1 MTLGRR
7 KFLGVVTGAAG
18 AAAMFG
24 RLRRGPGEGPEGVG
38 FASGALFDC
47 GLVDFEE
54 RCALRESLAGYKS
67 ALEQTGVR
75 VVKSA
80 PRALPRCRTVILPG
94 CREMLP
100 ETAGELLRMLGEG
113 SCVVI
118 ESGAGFADP
127 DEFREHKH
135 WLQAHFG
142 LWVEE
147 PVDLWRRDA
156 REGSPA
162 RPRQAALPRIPYVDY
177 AWPVRVKVR
186 DFSRVVP
193 VSSQPG
199 EVIGRVDGQP
209 VASKRALGK
218 GTLVFL
224 GSPLGPAL
232 LSGDREA
239 RSWLRALVR
248 AA

>member
-18 AAAMFG
+18 AATLFG
-24 RLRRGPGEGPEGVG
+24 RLRRGPGEGPDGVG
-38 FASGALFDC
+38 SAGGALFDC

-54 RCALRESLAGYKS
+54 HCALPESLAGYES
-67 ALEQTGVR
+67 ALKQAGVR

-80 PRALPRCRTVILPG
+80 PRALPRCRAAILPG
-94 CREMLP
+94 CREMPP
-100 ETAGELLRMLGEG
+100 ETADELLRSLREG
-113 SCVVI
+113 SSVVI
-118 ESGAGFADP
+118 ESGAGFANP
-127 DEFREHKH
+127 EEFRAHRD

-142 LWVEE
+142 FRVEQ
-147 PVDLWRRDA
+147 PVDLWRA
-156 REGSPA
+156 KGGEGS
-162 RPRQAALPRIPYVDY
+162 ALPRVPYVDY
-177 AWPVRVKVR
+177 LWPLKVKVR

-193 VSSQPG
+193 VSSQLG
-199 EVIGRVDGQP
+199 EVIGRVEGWP
-209 VASKRALGK
+209 VAFKRAKGK

-224 GSPLGPAL
+224 GSPLGPTL

-239 RSWLRALVR
+239 QAWLRALLR